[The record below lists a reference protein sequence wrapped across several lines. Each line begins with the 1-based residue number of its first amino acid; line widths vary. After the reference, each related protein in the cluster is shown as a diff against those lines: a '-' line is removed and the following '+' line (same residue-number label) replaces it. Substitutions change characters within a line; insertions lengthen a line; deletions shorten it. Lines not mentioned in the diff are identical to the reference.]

1 MADDSLLSVYAIGI
15 KQGAGENLGSLLPD
29 RERSPETTMAFSTF
43 DASAPAF
50 RQILKSLSRLLDKAD
65 AHAVEKGVDVGSLLA
80 ARLAPDMFDFTRQV
94 QIATDHAKGAVARLA
109 GVDIPKFEDSEKTVA
124 ELKAR
129 IQKTLD
135 FIASVSPEQFAGA
148 EDREIKLVFPW
159 ASYDFTGRS
168 YLMHYALPNFYFHAT
183 TAYDILRREGV
194 AIGKMDFL
202 GK

>member
-1 MADDSLLSVYAIGI
+1 
-15 KQGAGENLGSLLPD
+15 
-29 RERSPETTMAFSTF
+29 MAFTTY
-43 DASAPAF
+43 DASIPAF
-50 RQILKSLSRLLDKAD
+50 RQILKSLSRLLDKAE
-65 AHAVEKGVDVGSLLA
+65 AHAAEKGVDVSTLLSA
-80 ARLAPDMFDFTRQV
+80 KLAPDMFDFTRQL
-94 QIATDHAKGAVARLA
+94 QIATDHAKGAAGRLA
-109 GVDIPKFEDSEKTVA
+109 GVDIPKFEDNEKSVA
-124 ELKAR
+124 DLKAR

-135 FIASVSPEQFAGA
+135 FIASVQPEQFAGA

-159 ASYDFTGRS
+159 ATYDFTGRS

>member
-1 MADDSLLSVYAIGI
+1 
-15 KQGAGENLGSLLPD
+15 
-29 RERSPETTMAFSTF
+29 MAFTTY
-43 DASAPAF
+43 DASVPAF
-50 RQILKSLSRLLDKAD
+50 RQILKSLSRLLDKAE
-65 AHAVEKGVDVGSLLA
+65 AHAAEKGVDASTLLTA
-80 ARLAPDMFDFTRQV
+80 KLAPDMFDFTRQL
-94 QIATDHAKGAVARLA
+94 QIATDHAKGAAGRLA
-109 GVDIPKFEDSEKTVA
+109 GVDIPKFEDNETTVA

-135 FIASVSPEQFAGA
+135 FIASVQPEQFAGA
-148 EDREIKLVFPW
+148 EDKEIKLVFPW
-159 ASYDFTGRS
+159 ATYDFTGRS

>member
-1 MADDSLLSVYAIGI
+1 
-15 KQGAGENLGSLLPD
+15 
-29 RERSPETTMAFSTF
+29 MAFTTY
-43 DASAPAF
+43 DASVPAF
-50 RQILKSLSRLLDKAD
+50 RQILKSLSRLLDKAE
-65 AHAVEKGVDVGSLLA
+65 AHAAEKGVEVSTLLSA
-80 ARLAPDMFDFTRQV
+80 KLAPDMFDFTRQL
-94 QIATDHAKGAVARLA
+94 QIATDHAKGAVGRLA

-135 FIASVSPEQFAGA
+135 FIAAVQAEQFAGA
-148 EDREIKLVFPW
+148 EDKEIKLVFPW
-159 ASYDFTGRS
+159 ATYDFTGRS

-183 TAYDILRREGV
+183 TAYDILRSQGV